1 MSDKIISKNQQKSEQ
16 NKEKEKEKE
25 KVQKYLNDFTWYYK
39 NHFEWAYLDY
49 NEKDDV
55 TKRIIFKGGKNDL
68 KEEVIIKLI
77 KINNSRY
84 EILKEP
90 YFLSCLKNNR
100 YFIEIVDLFP
110 SKDCDYYTII
120 LKDEGVDL
128 NSLIIFYKYS
138 KIDYNITI
146 PNISRFIIFQVC
158 CGLKILHQ
166 NGLSHNDI
174 KLGNII
180 ISSTCQAKICDLG
193 STDINNT
200 ISGCGT
206 LGYYSPQAMLGK
218 IRNMEDDMYSL
229 GIVFLELLNVQIGIF
244 LKGLPNDT
252 RENQLIYILTN
263 FYDISLSNGTWNENI
278 DYTDIIKRID
288 EGSYEGITF
297 RLKEKVFKS
306 NEDKENKE
314 LIKNLLEI
322 DPKKRKTAE
331 DVIKLPIFS
340 KLKYEFEN
348 NNINMKYNEEDY
360 NKYFNTEEFNIDTF
374 KSYVEDIREKV
385 HGNTLIEEELK

>member
-1 MSDKIISKNQQKSEQ
+1 MKKYFKWT
-16 NKEKEKEKE
+16 
-25 KVQKYLNDFTWYYK
+25 YLN
-39 NHFEWAYLDY
+39 Y
-49 NEKDDV
+49 NGKDDV
-55 TKRIIFKGGKNDL
+55 VKRIIFKGGKNNL
-68 KEEVIIKLI
+68 EEQVIVKLI
-77 KINNSRY
+77 KINNSQY

-110 SKDCDYYTII
+110 SKDCDYLNII
-120 LKDEGVDL
+120 LRDEGVDL

-138 KIDYNITI
+138 KVDYNITI

-218 IRNMEDDMYSL
+218 IRNMKDDMYAL
-229 GIVFLELLNVQIGIF
+229 GIVFLELLNRQIGIF
-244 LKGLPNDT
+244 LRGLPNDT
-252 RENQLIYILTN
+252 RENQLIYILSN
-263 FYDISLSNGTWNENI
+263 FYDISLSNGNWNENI
-278 DYTDIIKRID
+278 DYTDIITNISK
-288 EGSYEGITF
+288 GSYKGITF

-306 NEDKENKE
+306 NEDEENKE

-322 DPKKRKTAE
+322 NPKKRKTAE
-331 DVIKLPIFS
+331 DVIKLPMFS
-340 KLKYEFEN
+340 RLKYEFESN
-348 NNINMKYNEEDY
+348 NTNMKYNQEDY
-360 NKYFNTEEFNIDTF
+360 NKYFNTKEFNKDTF
-374 KSYVEDIREKV
+374 KSYVEFIREKLI
-385 HGNTLIEEELK
+385 GKTLIEEELK